1 MKISLNLINYCFI
14 FSQNFFVFFSFYL
27 KTYYFLKNLLYLSKI
42 DWVLLYIYDF
52 FLINYF
58 EIRNGNRKF
67 IYYLL
72 FIIILIIIIVV
83 VVINFKLLINT

>member
-1 MKISLNLINYCFI
+1 MI
-14 FSQNFFVFFSFYL
+14 L
-27 KTYYFLKNLLYLSKI
+27 KKNLLYLSKI
-42 DWVLLYIYDF
+42 DWGLLYIYDF

>member
-1 MKISLNLINYCFI
+1 MI
-14 FSQNFFVFFSFYL
+14 L
-27 KTYYFLKNLLYLSKI
+27 KKNLLYLSKI

-72 FIIILIIIIVV
+72 FIIIII
-83 VVINFKLLINT
+83 VINFKLLIYT